1 MMKKVELVAEDI
13 SCNHCKMTIEKGISN
28 VDGVSSV
35 TVDIDA
41 KSVSIDLD
49 DDGTSVDA
57 LIAEMDELGYP
68 AKLVQSS

>member
-1 MMKKVELVAEDI
+1 MMKVELSAEDI
-13 SCNHCKMTIEKGISN
+13 SCNHCKMTIEKGMSK

-35 TVDIDA
+35 TVDIDS
-41 KSVSIDLD
+41 KSVSVDLD
-49 DDGTSVDA
+49 DGAASVDA